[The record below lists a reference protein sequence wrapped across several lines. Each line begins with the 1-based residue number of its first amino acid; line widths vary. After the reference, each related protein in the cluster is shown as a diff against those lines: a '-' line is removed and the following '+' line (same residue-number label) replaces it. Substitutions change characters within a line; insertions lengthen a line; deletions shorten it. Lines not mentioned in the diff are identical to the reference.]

1 MSNDNL
7 RVSVASFPEVRR
19 YLQRLQAKTLAKMSA
34 DYVRIDGTR
43 ELTADWDAGSH
54 KITAEQLAADI
65 ADGTTPMVVT
75 STTVVANL
83 NVDQVDGKDSTD
95 LVLRD
100 GSQSL
105 LGAWDAGSYGITAE
119 TFTSDVATGTAPF
132 TVASTTVVANL
143 NADLLDGAERTAFT
157 ENADFNAKGDI
168 LSASANDTP
177 LILTVGTNDYVLTAA
192 SGEATGLKWAE
203 ASGGKPCLLSGGYV
217 TRSGTDLLYKP
228 DVSDKVYLYEN
239 SLWVEKVIADAGIT
253 VACTGLSASTAHYL
267 YVYDNAGTLTLD
279 LSETAS
285 TTQDG
290 IGVKTGATDRLL
302 VALCYADAAG
312 AITTY
317 AEDAATQLVNNVF
330 NKRKIFLY
338 KKESTNSWTYNSATW
353 RPANASTLNRL
364 SLVCDGKNF
373 VTSHVELYTS
383 RSANGD
389 SVLPGV
395 ALDATNTSDTQ
406 SLMLMI
412 NSVSVNGPVANHYVG
427 NPAAGYHFLQWTERA
442 AVGGVAVSVYGDF
455 GIAVIQSTIF
465 GEMLA

>member
-1 MSNDNL
+1 M
-7 RVSVASFPEVRR
+7 
-19 YLQRLQAKTLAKMSA
+19 
-34 DYVRIDGTR
+34 G
-43 ELTADWDAGSH
+43 
-54 KITAEQLAADI
+54 
-65 ADGTTPMVVT
+65 
-75 STTVVANL
+75 
-83 NVDQVDGKDSTD
+83 
-95 LVLRD
+95 
-100 GSQSL
+100 
-105 LGAWDAGSYGITAE
+105 
-119 TFTSDVATGTAPF
+119 
-132 TVASTTVVANL
+132 
-143 NADLLDGAERTAFT
+143 
-157 ENADFNAKGDI
+157 
-168 LSASANDTP
+168 
-177 LILTVGTNDYVLTAA
+177 LTVGKIPKA
-192 SGEATGLKWAE
+192 SGADEVVDGYGVATTVATPGSDDNTITEQAAREMHTAGPAAHKTSHVTGGSDVIANAIAAGAAGLMTGADKTKLDGL
-203 ASGGKPCLLSGGYV
+203 SGGGAALFSGGYV
-217 TRSGTDLLYKP
+217 VRDGTDLKFAP
-228 DVSDKVYLYEN
+228 DVSDKVYVYE
-239 SLWVEKVIADAGIT
+239 SSVWTVKAIPDAGIT

-442 AVGGVAVSVYGDF
+442 AVGGVAISVYGDF